1 MKWTQAHTL
10 RLVLSALALAA
21 AAWVVDR
28 TEWVEVTEPVPLP
41 DAMREDGTFVAQHLL
56 KQLGMRVRAAQDL
69 QALPPPDATLLL
81 STPFWNLLSGAD
93 DRLRQWV
100 QGGGHLVVDLAM
112 LERPS
117 TGAWFVPRLLPS
129 PRDGP
134 MRNAADWC
142 RVLSP
147 APSGTPSANW
157 ADSAGFVLC
166 NWGDQRLQ
174 PVPGAHWTLV
184 NEQGDVVVQRLA
196 VGKGQITAFAG
207 GFRFDWQNSGPWQ
220 AASHAEA
227 RRLLNFSNR
236 GLLEGDNAALLA
248 ALVDARAGAE
258 VWFVTRMQRPP
269 LPLWLWQQ
277 VAPALLL
284 AAGALALALWRGGV
298 RFGPLQA
305 DPPAARRSVAAQVQ
319 GLADFLD
326 RRQPEALHGF
336 ACRALLEAAAPHIN
350 GWARMAPADR
360 TAALARHT
368 GLPADTLAQALQP
381 RVKRTASAWADTLA
395 LLETARRSLAQ
406 GRPQHSPSDK
416 GDSA

>member
-21 AAWVVDR
+21 AAWLVDR
-28 TEWVEVTEPVPLP
+28 TEWVEVTEPVPLS
-41 DAMREDGTFVAQHLL
+41 DAMRADGTFVAQHLL
-56 KQLGMRVRAAQDL
+56 RQLGMRVQVAQSL
-69 QALPPPDATLLL
+69 QSLPPPDATLLL
-81 STPFWNLLSGAD
+81 STPFWNLLSDTD

-100 QGGGHLVVDLAM
+100 HNGGHLVVDLVM
-112 LERPS
+112 LQRPTAS
-117 TGAWFVPRLLPS
+117 AWFVPRLLPT
-129 PRDGP
+129 PRDEST
-134 MRNAADWC
+134 RNAADWC

-147 APSGTPSANW
+147 TPPGKPPAQW
-157 ADSAGFVLC
+157 VDSAGFVLC
-166 NWGDQRLQ
+166 NHGEHALQ
-174 PVPGAHWTLV
+174 PVPGAHWTLA

-207 GFRFDWQNSGPWQ
+207 GFRFDWQGSRAWQ
-220 AASHAEA
+220 TADHADA
-227 RRLLNFSNR
+227 RRLQNFSNR

-248 ALVDARAGAE
+248 ALVDARSGAE
-258 VWFVTRMQRPP
+258 VWFVTRVQRPP

-277 VAPALLL
+277 AAPALLL

-305 DPPAARRSVAAQVQ
+305 DPPAARRSIAAQVQ

-336 ACRALLEAAAPHIN
+336 ASRALLEAAASHIN

-368 GLPADTLAQALQP
+368 GMPTDALALALQP
-381 RVKRTASAWADTLA
+381 RVKRSASAWADTLA
-395 LLETARRSLAQ
+395 LLESARRTLAQ
-406 GRPQHSPSDK
+406 GRPQHRPSDK